1 MRLLGQQTIEKMR
14 VFAPILFIALI
25 MGCATTQS
33 IPIEYRSRTYDVAYD
48 VAFDAVVLALAEQG
62 YAIEE
67 ANKDQGI
74 ISTDFLLEE
83 SFLGFLAGPSRV
95 KVNGLVRDS
104 QAGVRVMLTIAVQDS
119 DLDGPGGNYS
129 TRNLTTRQAR
139 DYYDNLF
146 MHIEDVM

>member
-1 MRLLGQQTIEKMR
+1 MRLL
-14 VFAPILFIALI
+14 APTLFIAIL

-33 IPIEYRSRTYDVAYD
+33 LPIEYRSRTYDVAYD

-83 SFLGFLAGPSRV
+83 SFLGFLAGPSRI

-104 QAGVRVMLTIAVQDS
+104 ESGVRVMLTIAVQDS

-129 TRNLTTRQAR
+129 TRNLTTNRAR